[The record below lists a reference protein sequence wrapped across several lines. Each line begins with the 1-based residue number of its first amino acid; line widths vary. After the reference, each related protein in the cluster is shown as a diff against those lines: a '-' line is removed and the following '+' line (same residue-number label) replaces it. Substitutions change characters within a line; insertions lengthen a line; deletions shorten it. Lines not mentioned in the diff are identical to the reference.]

1 MLYWLN
7 DPLTDAKSRALLQA
21 AENVAAVRT
30 PICPFIRRVKDRA
43 LLRRLYAAV
52 YATFVQRFGPQYPQL
67 QWLKVDA
74 AANYQDILA
83 AQIEKK
89 MVPIIVAAVDGVGN
103 PTLRSLSP
111 PLPSPLASSRLL
123 SSPLL
128 SSPFRPATFVRMGG
142 MLDRGYASSTL
153 LLVGPPCRYP

>member
-1 MLYWLN
+1 M
-7 DPLTDAKSRALLQA
+7 
-21 AENVAAVRT
+21 
-30 PICPFIRRVKDRA
+30 
-43 LLRRLYAAV
+43 LRRLYAAV

-103 PTLRSLSP
+103 PTLRSLSA
-111 PLPSPLASSRLL
+111 PLPSPLASS
-123 SSPLL
+123 PLL
-128 SSPFRPATFVRMGG
+128 SFPARHICPHGGYVGSRVCVEHPLARRAALPLPISPTHSAVSGNGLSGSVPKREWP
-142 MLDRGYASSTL
+142 
-153 LLVGPPCRYP
+153 